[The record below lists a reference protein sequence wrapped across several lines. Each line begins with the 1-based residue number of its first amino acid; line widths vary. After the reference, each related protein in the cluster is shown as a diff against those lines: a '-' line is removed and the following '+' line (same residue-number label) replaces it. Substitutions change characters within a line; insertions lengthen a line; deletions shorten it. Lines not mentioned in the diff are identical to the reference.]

1 MAYPVE
7 PDNTFIAWFIF
18 YCSAV
23 YITVVGAIWKLIK
36 GCWRR
41 ILWWKSN
48 RNSIFIAK
56 GGI

>member
-36 GCWRR
+36 GC
-41 ILWWKSN
+41 
-48 RNSIFIAK
+48 
-56 GGI
+56 